1 MRIKNE
7 KYKNLNLKW
16 LTSAFKYT
24 TNDVKMVLDKSIF
37 FLISGKEKAKQ
48 RMSNLKKPEL

>member
-7 KYKNLNLKW
+7 KYQNLNLKW